1 MAKKNITYEIKM
13 GAPEYMNTYGDMMTL
28 LLCFF
33 VLLFAMSNVDAK
45 KFEALVVSFSGS
57 LGVLDGGNV
66 LQSKNNIEK
75 GSIMNGS
82 TDSMVEANQFETAK
96 EQMQKQM
103 QEEARRKAEDANF
116 EELKVQIENYLKENK
131 LEKQVSVANEEEGLV
146 LRFQDTIL
154 FDFGS
159 ASLKPAS
166 YTVLKYIGGVLNTN
180 NFKDKYIT
188 VEGHTD
194 NIPVSNDRFASN
206 WELSGGR
213 AANVV
218 KYLVENHNID
228 PKRLSAAGYSE
239 YHPVAKNDTAT
250 GRAKNRRVDI
260 MILRSKQTKNIK

>member
-1 MAKKNITYEIKM
+1 MAKKNVTYEIKM

-57 LGVLDGGNV
+57 LGVLDGGNT
-66 LQSKNNIEK
+66 LQDKHSIEK
-75 GSIMNGS
+75 GSIMDSS
-82 TDSMVEANQFETAK
+82 TQSKKESNQFEDAK
-96 EQMQKQM
+96 EKMQQQL
-103 QEEARRKAEDANF
+103 QEEARQK
-116 EELKVQIENYLKENK
+116 QENA
-131 LEKQVSVANEEEGLV
+131 EKQVSVANEEEGLV

-154 FDFGS
+154 FDLGS

-166 YTVLKYIGGVLNTN
+166 YTILKYIGGVLNTS
-180 NFKDKYIT
+180 NFKEKYIT

-194 NIPVSNDRFASN
+194 NMPISNSTFASN

-213 AANVV
+213 ASNVV
-218 KYLVENHNID
+218 KYLVENQNID
-228 PKRLSAAGYSE
+228 PRRLSAAGYSE
-239 YHPVAKNDTAT
+239 YHPVAKNDTDS

-260 MILRSKQTKNIK
+260 VILRSKQTRNIK